1 LDLVQER
8 QQLSESV
15 INEVSKGWGSKQI
28 HTGPALVIP
37 YYQMIQGEDKSKPP
51 VKSKTQIVI
60 FPEQLSVDGNLNTEE
75 KYRSLY
81 KVLLY
86 NTSLTVKGS
95 FKLPEST
102 LTNINAD
109 DILWN
114 EASVIMGISDLK
126 GINAEISLL
135 WNSKST
141 PLTPGMS
148 DISFS
153 SQPIFQEEN
162 DYALPRNDYQTYNVT
177 TGLQGKIAVDATKQ
191 NYDFSYTLKLRGS
204 KALLFAPLAKSNK
217 VHIQSKFPDPVY
229 YGGFLPDHTT
239 NTQGFDATWNILE
252 YNKSTPAFVKQN
264 THISLGDNI
273 FGVEIKVLVDNYAKT
288 HRAGKYMILF
298 VILTFLVVFLTEIVQ
313 RIHIH
318 IFQYTLIG
326 LALAIFFTLLLSVS
340 EFWGFDLAYAGAAAA
355 TISLIFLYSL
365 GMFKHRKSSLLLLG
379 LMVALFGYIY
389 TIIQLE
395 KTALLAGSIGLFVI
409 IAMTM
414 YVTRKIKWFEDGEE
428 TNECATKPINT
439 ID

>member
-1 LDLVQER
+1 
-8 QQLSESV
+8 
-15 INEVSKGWGSKQI
+15 
-28 HTGPALVIP
+28 
-37 YYQMIQGEDKSKPP
+37 
-51 VKSKTQIVI
+51 
-60 FPEQLSVDGNLNTEE
+60 
-75 KYRSLY
+75 
-81 KVLLY
+81 
-86 NTSLTVKGS
+86 
-95 FKLPEST
+95 
-102 LTNINAD
+102 
-109 DILWN
+109 
-114 EASVIMGISDLK
+114 
-126 GINAEISLL
+126 
-135 WNSKST
+135 
-141 PLTPGMS
+141 LTPGMS

-153 SQPIFQEEN
+153 SQPISQEEN

-217 VHIQSKFPDPVY
+217 VHLQSKFPDPVY

-340 EFWGFDLAYAGAAAA
+340 EFWGFDLAYAGAAVA
-355 TISLIFLYSL
+355 TISLIFLYCL
-365 GMFKHRKSSLLLLG
+365 
-379 LMVALFGYIY
+379 
-389 TIIQLE
+389 
-395 KTALLAGSIGLFVI
+395 
-409 IAMTM
+409 
-414 YVTRKIKWFEDGEE
+414 D
-428 TNECATKPINT
+428 
-439 ID
+439 